1 MNHNQENDQKN
12 RPHDHLMYAQKA
24 YDQEPSDMLVA
35 YDYGNALY
43 QNGKYNEAMM
53 VLEDIRQT
61 DVNIIAYGDH
71 GEGMSWAK
79 SLLKNTENVIN
90 LCIRKQVCI
99 FAEESADH

>member
-1 MNHNQENDQKN
+1 
-12 RPHDHLMYAQKA
+12 
-24 YDQEPSDMLVA
+24 
-35 YDYGNALY
+35 
-43 QNGKYNEAMM
+43 MM

-61 DVNIIAYGDH
+61 DVNIIAYGDY